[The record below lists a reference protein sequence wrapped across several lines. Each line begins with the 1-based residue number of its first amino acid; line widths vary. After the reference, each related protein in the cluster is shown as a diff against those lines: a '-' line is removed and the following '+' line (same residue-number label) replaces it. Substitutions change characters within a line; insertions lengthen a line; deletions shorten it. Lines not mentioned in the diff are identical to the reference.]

1 MVTRL
6 YIVRHCQ
13 STGNI
18 AGRFQ
23 GRFDAPV
30 SPQGEQQLELL
41 SLRFRNEAIDAVY
54 SSPLTRAY
62 RTAEAINR
70 FHGLPIRVE
79 EGLSEID
86 VGQLESLLLGEIAVK
101 YPETARAWDETP
113 EACQFPGGESMGQV
127 YERVNGCIDRIIAEN
142 QGRTV
147 AVATHGGA
155 IRCLYTRVASGSLA
169 GLRESSVFG
178 NTGVSVLEEEN
189 GVLTWAMVNDLSHL
203 PEELSRPPVRFH
215 LGEAAPV

>member
-1 MVTRL
+1 M
-6 YIVRHCQ
+6 
-13 STGNI
+13 
-18 AGRFQ
+18 
-23 GRFDAPV
+23 
-30 SPQGEQQLELL
+30 
-41 SLRFRNEAIDAVY
+41 
-54 SSPLTRAY
+54 
-62 RTAEAINR
+62 
-70 FHGLPIRVE
+70 
-79 EGLSEID
+79 
-86 VGQLESLLLGEIAVK
+86 
-101 YPETARAWDETP
+101 
-113 EACQFPGGESMGQV
+113 
-127 YERVNGCIDRIIAEN
+127 NGCIDRIIAEN